1 MDRLS
6 DWVRTRDKF
15 SSADA
20 LIGSRCR
27 SEENLRKNDLK
38 EAANC
43 LRALGYHKKQTR
55 INKGREYLWS
65 KSYDT

>member
-6 DWVRTRDKF
+6 DWVKTRDEF
-15 SSADA
+15 STTDA

-27 SEENLRKNDLK
+27 TEESLRQNDFK

-43 LRALGYHKKQTR
+43 LRALG
-55 INKGREYLWS
+55 
-65 KSYDT
+65 